1 MLWLPRFCPQ
11 IVETILTDLPFRGGD
26 ESGMLVNGLRST
38 PLAELYMVFRKTAQ
52 MLDVAVFLANVDGG
66 TAA

>member
-1 MLWLPRFCPQ
+1 MLWLPRFGPQ

-38 PLAELYMVFRKTAQ
+38 PLTELYIVFRKTAQ
-52 MLDVAVFLANVDGG
+52 MLDATPFPADVDGG
-66 TAA
+66 FPA